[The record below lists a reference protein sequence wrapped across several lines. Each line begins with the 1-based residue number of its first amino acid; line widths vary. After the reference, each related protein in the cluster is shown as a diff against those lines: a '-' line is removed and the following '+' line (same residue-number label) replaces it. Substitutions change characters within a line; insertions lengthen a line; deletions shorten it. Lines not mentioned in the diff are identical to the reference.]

1 MLKQKVKRL
10 KQNFSFTSQAVS
22 SWAFF
27 TRADESSHQLTGVTN
42 LTTPP
47 GFVDVCGATFS
58 MEDLPGTPDS
68 SEDDEAAGAANR
80 DLLKVDM
87 KEELVEALKKLCSP
101 QQFTLPPS
109 PVSNESE
116 SECPL
121 AVQRLTGC
129 RN

>member
-1 MLKQKVKRL
+1 M
-10 KQNFSFTSQAVS
+10 
-22 SWAFF
+22 
-27 TRADESSHQLTGVTN
+27 N
-42 LTTPP
+42 LTTPQ

-68 SEDDEAAGAANR
+68 SEDDEAAGADNNR

-87 KEELVEALKKLCSP
+87 KEELVEALKKLSSP

-116 SECPL
+116 SECRL
-121 AVQRLTGC
+121 ALQRLTGC
-129 RN
+129 TDLTGSEIDLLV